1 MSLRAWRYVVC
12 ADVMSGVSEKI
23 QWSVSAN
30 RLLRSVRSSLSLDA
44 VLSSAS
50 FVATAEASQDIT
62 LPSASVATA
71 SLPLPLTETTFE

>member
-1 MSLRAWRYVVC
+1 MSLRSWRYLVW
-12 ADVMSGVSEKI
+12 ADVMSGVSEKT

-50 FVATAEASQDIT
+50 FVATAEASQDTIF
-62 LPSASVATA
+62 PSLSLATA
-71 SLPLPLTETTFE
+71 LSPSPLIETAFA